1 MDKRSEASRPTLRRV
16 ALAASLVGIAVV
28 AILFVSMRGR
38 GPMVPTETESETG
51 SEIRADLSDG
61 IPPIDANAPR
71 ETKTATFAM
80 G

>member
-1 MDKRSEASRPTLRRV
+1 MDNGSKTPRTTLRRV

-28 AILFVSMRGR
+28 AILFISMRGR
-38 GPMVPTETESETG
+38 GPMVPTEA
-51 SEIRADLSDG
+51 RSDVRSD
-61 IPPIDANAPR
+61 IPSIDANAPS

>member
-1 MDKRSEASRPTLRRV
+1 MDNGSEASRPTLRWV

-28 AILFVSMRGR
+28 AILFISMRGR
-38 GPMVPTETESETG
+38 EPMVPTEAESDE
-51 SEIRADLSDG
+51 RAD
-61 IPPIDANAPR
+61 IPPIDATAPS

>member
-1 MDKRSEASRPTLRRV
+1 MDNGSEASRPILRRV

-28 AILFVSMRGR
+28 AILFISMGGR
-38 GPMVPTETESETG
+38 EPMVPTEAG
-51 SEIRADLSDG
+51 SEVRAD
-61 IPPIDANAPR
+61 IPALDANAPS